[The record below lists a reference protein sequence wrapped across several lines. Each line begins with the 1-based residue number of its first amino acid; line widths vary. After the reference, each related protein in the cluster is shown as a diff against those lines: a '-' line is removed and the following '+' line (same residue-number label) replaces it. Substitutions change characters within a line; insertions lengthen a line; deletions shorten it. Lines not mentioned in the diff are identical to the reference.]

1 MNNESQ
7 NHNAPLFAQAQNE
20 SDMGVLL
27 HFFYLLF
34 RQIRNWFFLYILI
47 FFFIQKWIHNFFFAV
62 AFWILFLII
71 FFSCIAIFAYLK
83 YKKLLFHIDYEQLE
97 FHIEK
102 GVFQKQTTIFK
113 LERIQQI
120 HIKRN
125 WIQRVL
131 GLASLE
137 IDTAGT
143 KGKEVSLQA
152 LSAATAEEL
161 RKTLMHLKYKDDNT
175 IPFSHLEEPVSE
187 VYSTSHSSFFKIS
200 LVNLLKFSVTD
211 NPLKGLLI
219 LIIPI
224 NYFYQNLSSFFPRQ
238 SKLVEDWAETKDYIQ
253 WLFFLAFVLL
263 LSLIFNVIKNVF
275 KYYNIQFEEINEEL
289 KISQGLANIKS
300 VSIRPERVQL
310 IEIQQNLLQMA
321 LKIQQYKI
329 FQFNQLDR
337 KDSYTLIPGLHKEQ
351 IDDLQKILTIPNL
364 KNSSSIIHPKKTMVI
379 VHTAFVQSLFV
390 FISFLYAW
398 MNEIL
403 WPIFIYLL
411 MAPFLFYWVFRAYK
425 NYKLE
430 LFENYIVKRS
440 GFWNQKTKILNIHK
454 IQNISITQYF
464 WQKKYETA
472 KIRFATTAGSFYFRF
487 GSKNELEKIRNY
499 YLFLGE
505 SNPQPWM

>member
-1 MNNESQ
+1 M
-7 NHNAPLFAQAQNE
+7 NAPLFAQAQNE
-20 SDMGVLL
+20 SEMGVLL

-34 RQIRNWFFLYILI
+34 QQIRNWFFLYILF
-47 FFFIQKWIHNFFFAV
+47 FFFIQKWIDNFFFAV
-62 AFWILFLII
+62 AFWVLFILI

-97 FHIEK
+97 FQIEK
-102 GVFQKQTTIFK
+102 GVFQKNTTIFK
-113 LERIQQI
+113 LDRIQQI

-125 WIQRVL
+125 WIQRIL

-161 RKTLMHLKYKDDNT
+161 RQTLMHLKRQGIDAHIEQK
-175 IPFSHLEEPVSE
+175 EEMATE
-187 VYSTSHSSFFKIS
+187 AISSSPSSLFKIS
-200 LVNLLKFSVTD
+200 LSNLLKFSVTD

-224 NYFYQNLSSFFPRQ
+224 NYFYQNLASFFPRQ
-238 SKLVEDWAETKDYIQ
+238 SKMVEDFAETKDYLQ
-253 WLFFLAFVLL
+253 WFYFLAFILL
-263 LSLIFNVIKNVF
+263 VSIIFNVLKNVF
-275 KYYNIQFEEINEEL
+275 KFYNIQFEEINEEL

-310 IEIQQNLLQMA
+310 IEIQQNLVQKA
-321 LKIQQYKI
+321 LDIRQYKI

-337 KDSYTLIPGLHKEQ
+337 KDSYTLVPGLHKNQ
-351 IDDLQKILTIPNL
+351 IDYIQSVLKTPILT
-364 KNSSSIIHPKKTMVI
+364 NSNTVIHPKKTM
-379 VHTAFVQSLFV
+379 LFAYAALIQV
-390 FISFLYAW
+390 LFISIFFSYSLL
-398 MNEIL
+398 NGVL
-403 WPIFIYLL
+403 WPIFIYLFL
-411 MAPFLFYWVFRAYK
+411 APLLFYWILKVYK

-430 LFENYIVKRS
+430 LFENYIIKRS

-464 WQKKYETA
+464 WQKKNKTA
-472 KIRFATTAGSFYFRF
+472 KIRFATTGGSFYFRF
-487 GSKNELEKIRNY
+487 GSKRELEKIRNY
-499 YLFLGE
+499 YLFLSE